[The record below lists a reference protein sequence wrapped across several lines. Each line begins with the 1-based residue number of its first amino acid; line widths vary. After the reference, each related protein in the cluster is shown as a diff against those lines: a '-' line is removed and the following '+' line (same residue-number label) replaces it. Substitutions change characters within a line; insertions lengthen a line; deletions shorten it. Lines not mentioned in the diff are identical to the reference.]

1 MFSSMPCLPFAP
13 PITCSYISR
22 TSPLNETTM
31 LRTSLV
37 LLLIGSVSAHEEQV
51 RSVRRAT
58 IVCLICIQVPRFGS
72 VLYKFVRVQNRSTP
86 YNPCP
91 IAHQM
96 QWETI
101 VSCTH
106 LLRCLTV
113 SFFFVDIRHESKA
126 RHYVARSRR
135 GASSFVPGT
144 SSIHGG
150 GSPLSPTT
158 LVSRL

>member
-51 RSVRRAT
+51 RSVGRAI
-58 IVCLICIQVPRFGS
+58 IVCLICMFS
-72 VLYKFVRVQNRSTP
+72 TKCVRVLCRSSSTP

-106 LLRCLTV
+106 LLRCLPV

-144 SSIHGG
+144 SSIHRG

-158 LVSRL
+158 LVARL